1 MAFVLFKMEKRRVFS
16 FNFDTLEEISVYAH
30 RYIAH
35 AHAHAVYFTVHK
47 KLTTQKSII
56 SNFTIA

>member
-35 AHAHAVYFTVHK
+35 AHAVYFTVHK